1 NITQPNTVPLP
12 LANPNIYIMDI
23 RNYTWVNSFE
33 LTNVTTKSEPSTP
46 TASVIIVN
54 SSSEL
59 VTMKI
64 IFASIGGIVGL
75 VIIITCG
82 FLIYRWNE
90 KRKTLYS
97 KNINENHTLPGNI
110 IKHDS
115 SSHIPIG

>member
-1 NITQPNTVPLP
+1 
-12 LANPNIYIMDI
+12 MDI

-64 IFASIGGIVGL
+64 I
-75 VIIITCG
+75 
-82 FLIYRWNE
+82 
-90 KRKTLYS
+90 
-97 KNINENHTLPGNI
+97 
-110 IKHDS
+110 
-115 SSHIPIG
+115 